1 MAPTRFTALEAI
13 FAVLLVAGGATALI
27 ADRLGNDAAKTVG
40 FIVVFLGAIVFGLDM
55 IVERRAEIGTR
66 YSSHV
71 NPTFHV
77 FRGVGAIAW
86 GTVFIGAGVLFI
98 AAALSSNANS
108 AAGDNFFSQHS
119 GLFVILGGLVVT
131 AWGVGS
137 AAGAARRQGSAERPA
152 RRTLDRL
159 AAMVVII
166 PIGLVIV
173 GWGVLTTV
181 APSVA
186 EQAKSRVKSAVA
198 QRFEALK

>member
-1 MAPTRFTALEAI
+1 MPPPRFTPLEAI
-13 FAVLLVAGGATALI
+13 FAVLLVAGGVTVLA
-27 ADRLGNDAAKTVG
+27 ADRLGNEAAKTVG
-40 FIVVFLGAIVFGLDM
+40 FIVIFLGAIAFGLDM
-55 IVERRAEIGTR
+55 IVQRRAEIGTR
-66 YSSHV
+66 YTSSV
-71 NPTFHV
+71 NPAFHV

-98 AAALSSNANS
+98 AAALSSSTAPAS
-108 AAGDNFFSQHS
+108 GDGFFNRHS
-119 GLFVILGGLVVT
+119 GLFVVLGGLVVT
-131 AWGVGS
+131 AWGIGS
-137 AAGAARRQGSAERPA
+137 AAGAVRRQGSTERPV

-159 AAMVVII
+159 VAMLVIV

-186 EQAKSRVKSAVA
+186 GQATSWVKSAVA